1 MTSSPKKKFLVLY
14 LVPTQVMGEWA
25 KTDLETRKT
34 AEEKMRAEW
43 QQWMRDH
50 AAMIA
55 VTEAAGKT
63 KSVASSGISDTL
75 SYIRSSRPSHMTLR
89 QRRSHNTRT
98 CRFRNHQSKSWKS
111 DLWGGRSHPQS
122 IRPLR
127 VSAEGSARA
136 VT

>member
-1 MTSSPKKKFLVLY
+1 MPRKGEIMTSSPKKKFLVLY

-63 KSVASSGISDTL
+63 KSVASSGISDTRNDVIL
-75 SYIRSSRPSHMTLR
+75 YSIVEAESHDVAAKTFAQHPHLQIPQSSIQVMEIRSM
-89 QRRSHNTRT
+89 
-98 CRFRNHQSKSWKS
+98 
-111 DLWGGRSHPQS
+111 GG
-122 IRPLR
+122 
-127 VSAEGSARA
+127 
-136 VT
+136 T